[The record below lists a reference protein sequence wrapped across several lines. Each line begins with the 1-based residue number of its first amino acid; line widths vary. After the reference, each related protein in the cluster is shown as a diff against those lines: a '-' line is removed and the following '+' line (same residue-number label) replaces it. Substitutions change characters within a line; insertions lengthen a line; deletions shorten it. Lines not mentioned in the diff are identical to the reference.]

1 MFPPPPPSLDGKNG
15 CEDDEFE
22 LVDVHKLIQEKGI
35 NSLHLLPGL
44 TNWKVPLLVNQSKA
58 WGPKTEPNWLEAYK
72 QQQEAQQGEHSTSSS
87 SVDRSSWWAEDLEIY
102 HSRRHKSEPPSSSSS
117 ASSSSNN
124 NNADGWLPTGIKRS
138 MFPPIGDYAN
148 IGKELTKCARVLP
161 SKQDGGGFFV
171 ALIRRKEVAPKP
183 AMSSDQ
189 HNNDNNNN
197 SSINAAAASTE
208 PLVST
213 LSSMNMA
220 SPPSEVLLTSQGS
233 LFDSIVSFYGLSTDL
248 FPSFTTDDA
257 DACPSL
263 VVEGHRVVL
272 TSHQLTKFVTQTLHQ
287 SQLSQ
292 LEKLS
297 FKVHSFGLRVFLQL
311 QPSQIRAC
319 KLCRWRPCQEGIG
332 WLAANSTKRKLFVHV
347 DLMMSLLKHRVM
359 SYEFLQDMSEKGY
372 LAGYEDILMNDSEA
386 GSGGGGGS
394 VGVGET
400 PSPLRPIEA
409 GGLLIGVIGS
419 SITTASHINSAATI
433 VDNHVDT
440 SFIWIACLATTK
452 SVHVYADEN
461 SLFGIRELLAS
472 YQAKNNISDTTH
484 NTSPFE
490 YFETLFEKYK
500 LSPAVQEDED
510 LVMKPE
516 DEEV

>member
-1 MFPPPPPSLDGKNG
+1 
-15 CEDDEFE
+15 
-22 LVDVHKLIQEKGI
+22 
-35 NSLHLLPGL
+35 
-44 TNWKVPLLVNQSKA
+44 LVNQSKA
-58 WGPKTEPNWLEAYK
+58 WGPKTEPNWLETYK
-72 QQQEAQQGEHSTSSS
+72 QQQEDQGEHPTSSS

-102 HSRRHKSEPPSSSSS
+102 HSRRQKSDPSSATTSSS
-117 ASSSSNN
+117 TSSSNN

-183 AMSSDQ
+183 AMSPDQ
-189 HNNDNNNN
+189 HNNDRNNN
-197 SSINAAAASTE
+197 SSSSNAAAASTE

-213 LSSMNMA
+213 LSSMNVA
-220 SPPSEVLLTSQGS
+220 SPPSEVLLSSQGS

-248 FPSFTTDDA
+248 FSSTTDDA

-272 TSHQLTKFVTQTLHQ
+272 TSRQLTKFVTQTLQQ
-287 SQLSQ
+287 SHLSQ

-372 LAGYEDILMNDSEA
+372 LTGYEDILMEDSEA
-386 GSGGGGGS
+386 GSGGGS

-400 PSPLRPIEA
+400 PPLLRAIEA

-419 SITTASHINSAATI
+419 SITTASHSNSAATI
-433 VDNHVDT
+433 VDDRVDT

-461 SLFGIRELLAS
+461 SLFGIRELLTS
-472 YQAKNNISDTTH
+472 YQAKQNISDTMH
-484 NTSPFE
+484 NTPSFG

-500 LSPAVQEDED
+500 LSPASVQEDED

-516 DEEV
+516 D